1 MADAALIVI
10 RGVSDAAD
18 RERIRQ
24 AAAGARVEFAG
35 TAEEVAALAPEA
47 DAIAGEILPEVL
59 ASARRLRWL
68 HSWAAGP
75 HVYPELAAHPL
86 VMTSAKGNG
95 GIPLA
100 EQAMLLM
107 LMLNRSALRWIDAQR
122 DQRWERFTHGELNGL
137 TCGIV
142 GLGHAGADLV
152 PKARAFHMRVLGV
165 RRDTSIPV
173 EGVDRL
179 YAPEQLDQMLPEA
192 DFVVVT
198 APLTDRTRDMFGA
211 AEFTAMK
218 DTAFW
223 ICISRGGIATDSA
236 LRQALEEGWIAGAG
250 IDAHGVEPLPA
261 DSPFWTLPNTI
272 ITPHNGAT
280 TRQTQQRG
288 LAIFLENLRR
298 FGSGEPLENL
308 VDKANGY

>member
-1 MADAALIVI
+1 MADQPMIVI
-10 RGVSDAAD
+10 RGVSEEAE
-18 RERIRQ
+18 REQVRRI
-24 AAAGARVEFAG
+24 AGAARVEFAE
-35 TAEEVAALAPEA
+35 TAAEVAALAPEA
-47 DAIAGEILPEVL
+47 DAIAGEISPEVL
-59 ASARRLRWL
+59 ASARGLRWL

-75 HVYPELAAHPL
+75 HVYPELVDHPV

-95 GIPLA
+95 GVPLA

-122 DQRWERFTHGELNGL
+122 DRRWERFTHGELAGL

-165 RRDTSIPV
+165 RREASIPV

-179 YAPEQLDQMLPEA
+179 YAPEQLGEMLPEA

-198 APLTDRTRDMFGA
+198 APLTEQTRDMFGA
-211 AEFTAMK
+211 AEFRAMK

-223 ICISRGGIATDSA
+223 ICISRGGIANDSA
-236 LRQALEEGWIAGAG
+236 LQRALEEGWIAGAG

-280 TRQTQQRG
+280 SGATRQRG
-288 LAIFLENLRR
+288 MAIFLDNLGR
-298 FGSGEPLENL
+298 FVRGEPVQNL
-308 VDKANGY
+308 VDKPHGY